1 MHIKFL
7 KHGTGQAL
15 DAVEYLLAVTD
26 AKDEHRAG
34 VEILRGDLYQ
44 LASLA
49 DSLDFKYRYSSAVV
63 SFHPDD
69 MPTDEQLEAL
79 IDEFEKTAFAGLDPE
94 QYCWGVV
101 RHDDNLGGFHLH
113 VIIARVELRTGRSFN
128 PAPPGWQKTFDPL
141 RDHFNARYGWKSPD
155 IDAHPENARGIQPG
169 HRVYRDVRTAVT
181 SGLEDPRQAII
192 EYVQT
197 GIVSGL
203 VKDRKDMISYLEDAG
218 FEIPRA
224 GKNYITVM
232 DPDLESGDRWRLKGA
247 LFDENFDFDRTLA
260 AKAARRHGVDR
271 KPDSAAAAIF
281 YRQLEQK
288 RGERAQYNQK
298 KYQQSKNSATR
309 RHQRAIKSQTEVA
322 QEMEAD
328 LAYAALG
335 ESLPASGAST
345 GYTVR
350 NLATGATQSRGPES
364 EPDVESTQ
372 RRATK
377 TESQELRRQDLRA
390 NRRNSPAVHQRLP
403 DPSAVKR
410 DAPTQQHRQ
419 KQLFGEV
426 LPFNDIQH
434 IDLNKRLLRFNDG
447 SQIEVGKTSLTAKKM
462 SDKKAAIRLIAGS
475 KARYWQVIKLSGSL
489 AFFELAAEL
498 AFKEGIDV
506 VSLTPQ
512 QKMILEK
519 MYERERINRARAA
532 IAEAITKS
540 ERRLDVIKS
549 ASQRSRELHAR
560 FTKEVGR
567 NWFSQPGS
575 GLIDSVSFNKEQTSQ
590 IQKSQ
595 QQNKTIS

>member
-7 KHGTGQAL
+7 EHGTGQVL

-26 AKDEHRAG
+26 AKGERRAG
-34 VEILRGDLYQ
+34 VDILRGDLYQ

-49 DSLDFKYRYSSAVV
+49 DSLDFKYRYSSGMV

-69 MPTDEQLEAL
+69 MPTDKQLEAL
-79 IDEFEKTAFAGLDPE
+79 IDDFEKTAFAGLDPE

-113 VIIARVELRTGRSFN
+113 IIIARVELRTGKSFN

-141 RDHFNARYGWKSPD
+141 RDYFNARYGWKSPD
-155 IDAHPENARGIQPG
+155 IDAHPENAREIQPG
-169 HRVYRDVRTAVT
+169 HRAYQDVRKAVS
-181 SGLEDPRQAII
+181 SGVEDPRQAII

-203 VKDRKDMISYLEDAG
+203 VKDRKDMIAYLEDAG

-232 DPDLESGDRWRLKGA
+232 DSDLESDNRWRLKGA

-260 AKAARRHGVDR
+260 AKAARRYGVDR
-271 KPDSAAAAIF
+271 KPDPTKAATF

-335 ESLPASGAST
+335 ESLPAGGAST

-350 NLATGATQSRGPES
+350 NLATGATQSRGSAPS
-364 EPDVESTQ
+364 AAVESAQGCT
-372 RRATK
+372 TK
-377 TESQELRRQDLRA
+377 PQDQKLRRQGVRT
-390 NRRNSPAVHQRLP
+390 NRRNSSQVQQRLP
-403 DPSAVKR
+403 DPPAIKKSFF
-410 DAPTQQHRQ
+410 
-419 KQLFGEV
+419 KQYELQMQLLGDV
-426 LPFNDIQH
+426 LPFNDLKFINENQG
-434 IDLNKRLLRFNDG
+434 LLQFADG

-475 KARYWQVIKLSGSL
+475 KARHWQVIKLSGSL
-489 AFFELAAEL
+489 AFFEVAAEL

-506 VSLTPQ
+506 IAQTPQ
-512 QKMILEK
+512 QKMIMEK
-519 MYERERINRARAA
+519 MYERERINRARAT

-549 ASQRSRELHAR
+549 ASQRTRELHAR
-560 FTKEVGR
+560 FTKKVGR
-567 NWFSQPGS
+567 NWSSQPGS
-575 GLIDSVSFNKEQTSQ
+575 GLSDSISFNKEQTSQ

-595 QQNKTIS
+595 QQKKTIS